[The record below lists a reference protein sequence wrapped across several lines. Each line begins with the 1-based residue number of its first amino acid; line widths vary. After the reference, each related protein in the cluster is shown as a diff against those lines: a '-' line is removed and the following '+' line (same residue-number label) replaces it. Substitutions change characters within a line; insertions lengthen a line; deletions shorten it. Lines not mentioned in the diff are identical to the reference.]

1 MGFWR
6 ANCAG
11 SETISRAARY
21 MTMYLAEREVLFL
34 FPAANY
40 NSNSCRYFRLFERE
54 QSRAMGPPP

>member
-1 MGFWR
+1 
-6 ANCAG
+6 
-11 SETISRAARY
+11 
-21 MTMYLAEREVLFL
+21 MYLAEREVLFL